1 MTLWFRCSF
10 GDLLK
15 AVPAI
20 QTDSKDIWL
29 REIFPFVTL
38 ATHTVSVQ
46 LGRVYRKIKISP
58 RRNPRLI
65 EQIFVIFLAI
75 LC

>member
-29 REIFPFVTL
+29 LLLLL
-38 ATHTVSVQ
+38 AS
-46 LGRVYRKIKISP
+46 SSDA
-58 RRNPRLI
+58 LI
-65 EQIFVIFLAI
+65 EKSKFLLEWI
-75 LC
+75 LDLLNKYL